1 MEIALHREARYL
13 GSYLRPH
20 RVALI
25 FTFFLSGLSAAL
37 GMIQPYF
44 AKLLIDKVFLAG
56 DRDLLLPLLMSLV
69 ALLIGSFL
77 IRVSNSYIYTLYS
90 ARLLFKMRED
100 LFGHLQRIPLRF
112 FSRTKSGDIFSRIA
126 TDMADVQALITET
139 LPSYVFDLLTC
150 TITAAI
156 LVWLNWKMA
165 ALSFAFLPFAVVMI
179 RWIRPRLVTLARSVA
194 ERNADIAHF
203 LFETL
208 GGMSLVRAFGA
219 ERLELGK
226 LEAKQSKMLQYL
238 LRYQILG
245 AVSGATPT
253 IFLIVNTLVVFGY
266 GGFLVTE
273 GALSV
278 GTLVAFS
285 IYQGRVF
292 GPLQGLLDGF
302 LGMQQARVALGRVK
316 EILDIEPACP
326 QSGSIALEDGKLR
339 GDIRFED
346 VSFAYEEGKPV
357 LERQSF
363 RIPPGRITALV
374 GPSGV
379 GKTTVCHLILRLFD
393 PDSGSITLD
402 GIDLKTFRMDWLR
415 SQMAIVSQDT
425 FLFHASIKENIAYA
439 KPDASDQEIVLA
451 AKSACIDDFIQ
462 TLPSGYDTVVGDRG
476 TRLSGGQRQRIS
488 IARSVLLDPRILILD
503 EATAFLDSSVEERLK
518 EAIRELMR
526 DRTVLVVSHRMS
538 TVRSAE
544 KIIALDKEP
553 VATGLLSSR
562 KVS

>member
-1 MEIALHREARYL
+1 MEIDLRREARYL

-20 RVALI
+20 RVVLI
-25 FTFFLSGLSAAL
+25 LSFLLSGLSAAL

-44 AKLLIDKVFLAG
+44 AKLLIDNVFLG
-56 DRDLLLPLLMSLV
+56 DTPDLLIPLLVGLV

-100 LFGHLQRIPLRF
+100 LFAHLQRIPLRF
-112 FSRTKSGDIFSRIA
+112 FSRAKSGDIFSRIA
-126 TDMADVQALITET
+126 TDMADVQGLITET
-139 LPSYVFDLLTC
+139 FPNYVFDLLTC

-156 LVWLNWKMA
+156 LMWLNWKMA

-194 ERNADIAHF
+194 ERNADISHF

-219 ERLELGK
+219 EKAELGK
-226 LEAKQSKMLQYL
+226 LEAKQSKMLQHL

-245 AVSGATPT
+245 AISGATPT
-253 IFLIVNTLVVFGY
+253 VFLIVNTLVVFGY
-266 GGFLVTE
+266 GGVLVIE
-273 GALSV
+273 GTLSV

-285 IYQGRVF
+285 IYQGRLF
-292 GPLQGLLDGF
+292 GPLQGLMDGF
-302 LGMQQARVALGRVK
+302 LGMQKARVALGRVK

-326 QSGSIALEDGKLR
+326 QSGSVVLEDGKLR
-339 GDIRFED
+339 GDIRFEE
-346 VSFAYEEGKPV
+346 VSFAYEDGKPV

-363 RIPPGRITALV
+363 RIPSGKITALV
-374 GPSGV
+374 GASGE

-393 PDSGSITLD
+393 PDSGRITLD
-402 GIDLKTFRMDWLR
+402 GIDLKEFRMDWLR

-425 FLFHASIKENIAYA
+425 FLFHASIRENIAYA
-439 KPDASDQEIVLA
+439 RPDASDEEIVLA
-451 AKSACIDDFIQ
+451 AERACIHDFVQ

-476 TRLSGGQRQRIS
+476 TRLSAGQRQRVS

-503 EATAFLDSSVEERLK
+503 EATAFLDASAEERLK
-518 EAIRELMR
+518 EAIRELME

-538 TVRSAE
+538 TVRGAE
-544 KIIALDKEP
+544 KIIALEKEP
-553 VATGLLSSR
+553 VATGPLPSR